1 MGQFFVD
8 TSTGH
13 VATLTQLSAAGFD
26 DPQPPWHRIQGPVDA
41 TTLWQA
47 VMVKAERGIFIG
59 TLTLRHGDHH
69 ALLMR
74 QGWREVPP
82 PEIGVS
88 LPGSADQSEL
98 SPSPWSE

>member
-13 VATLTQLSAAGFD
+13 VATLAQLNAVGIDEPEA
-26 DPQPPWHRIQGPVDA
+26 PWHRIQAPVDA

-47 VMVKAERGIFIG
+47 VMVKSERGVFIG

-69 ALLMR
+69 ALLLTK
-74 QGWREVPP
+74 GWQEIPP
-82 PEIGVS
+82 AEIGAN
-88 LPGSADQSEL
+88 LPGATGPSEV